1 MRKPRRILLLAL
13 LALAACSRLSL
24 AWRFG
29 PWMVE
34 RDAVQRLQW
43 PESER
48 PRLHQGVQAW
58 AQFMG
63 RQVAPALASAARAVA
78 TAVEAGQN
86 HAAAA
91 RLVDAAQRAWVATA
105 GAAEAPLA
113 QLMASTQ
120 PVERAKALAVFFQAK
135 DAKDRARWAD
145 PDHSAVAQAKQL
157 MGTFK
162 DYAGEPSDAQGRL
175 ILDWARHAA
184 FPGLAYLAWRQDRE
198 QALGRALNQGLDPA
212 QIQAL
217 LHDWW
222 IGHASRP
229 EALRQA
235 LDAYRARLLSGLETL
250 LASLDPDQRACCAQ
264 RLRVVAQDLDAI
276 ARKAWTPA

>member
-1 MRKPRRILLLAL
+1 MLV
-13 LALAACSRLSL
+13 LALAACSRLTV

-34 RDAVQRLQW
+34 RDAVQRLNW
-43 PESER
+43 PGAER

-63 RQVAPALASAARAVA
+63 RQVAPVLASAARAVA
-78 TAVEAGQN
+78 AAVEAGQN
-86 HAAAA
+86 EAAAA

-105 GAAEAPLA
+105 TAAEAPLA
-113 QLMASTQ
+113 QLLASTQ
-120 PVERAKALAVFFQAK
+120 PTERAKALGAFFAVK

-175 ILDWARHAA
+175 IVDWARQAA

-198 QALGRALNQGLDPA
+198 LALSQALNQGADPA
-212 QIQAL
+212 RIQAL
-217 LHDWW
+217 LQDWW

-229 EALRQA
+229 APLRQA
-235 LDAYRARLLSGLETL
+235 MDAYHARLLSSLGTL
-250 LASLDPDQRACCAQ
+250 LASLDRDQRAYCAE
-264 RLRVVAQDLDAI
+264 RLRAVAQDLDTI
-276 ARKAWTPA
+276 ARKAWMPA

>member
-1 MRKPRRILLLAL
+1 MKKRRQFLLLAL
-13 LALAACSRLSL
+13 LALAACSRLTL

-34 RDAVQRLQW
+34 RDAAQRLQW

-63 RQVAPALASAARAVA
+63 RQVAPALASSARAVA
-78 TAVEAGQN
+78 VETGQN
-86 HAAAA
+86 QAAAA

-105 GAAEAPLA
+105 GGAEAPLA
-113 QLMASTQ
+113 QLLASTR
-120 PVERAKALAVFFQAK
+120 PAERAKALAAFFRTK
-135 DAKDRARWAD
+135 DAKDKARWAD
-145 PDHSAVAQAKQL
+145 PEHSAVAQAKQL

-175 ILDWARHAA
+175 IVDWARHAA

-198 QALGRALNQGLDPA
+198 QALGKALSQGPDPA

-222 IGHASRP
+222 VSHASRP
-229 EALRQA
+229 AALRQA
-235 LDAYRARLLSGLETL
+235 MDAYHARLLSSLETL
-250 LASLDPDQRACCAQ
+250 LASLDPGQRAYCAQ
-264 RLRVVAQDLDAI
+264 RLRAVAQDLDTI
-276 ARKAWTPA
+276 ARQAWTAA